1 MLPSAKKNGYC
12 ERGAGIFL
20 CREAFCPKAYV
31 CMPKEQK
38 VFCEGKDQ
46 ADQKIKRF
54 FASEKTKPLKGFQGN
69 GPLLHDGE
77 QRRRE
82 SSRGIAIFWYG
93 AMWP

>member
-38 VFCEGKDQ
+38 VFC
-46 ADQKIKRF
+46 IRKRPSRSKE
-54 FASEKTKPLKGFQGN
+54 AKGFLRAKRLIR
-69 GPLLHDGE
+69 PKEARVDF
-77 QRRRE
+77 
-82 SSRGIAIFWYG
+82 SSFIYNLSLDKLAIWR
-93 AMWP
+93 